1 MKKIQLIYALPAL
14 FLTPLTSLSTNRPQ
28 KPNFVIINID
38 DLGYGDISPF
48 GSKLNRTPN
57 LDRMAKEGRLLTSY
71 YAAPLCTPSRAALM
85 TGCYPKRVMPIPNVL
100 FPVSNIGLAPEETT
114 VAELLKSAGY
124 STGII
129 GKWHLGDQPEM
140 LPTRQGFDEWFGLPY
155 SNDMGPQTDGVKS
168 NFGDPLP
175 PLTKNP
181 QPPLPLMLNETV
193 IKRVLP
199 TDQIQ
204 LVSMYTKEALRFI
217 REHKKKPFFLYL
229 AHNAVHFPLYPGDR
243 FRGKSTNG
251 LYGDWVE
258 EMDWSVGEVLKT
270 LKRNGIDTNTLVIF
284 TSDNGATKRG
294 INFPLRGNKFSTW
307 EGGLRVPT
315 IAWWPGKVPAGT
327 SSDAICGMFDI
338 LPTFAAFAG
347 VKVSKDRKIDGADI
361 SSIIIGDTKVS
372 PPHQVFYYFAGLQ
385 LQAIRDIEW
394 KLILTPD
401 NTNSFQNGNTKPV
414 PIDEDI
420 SSFQLYNLKTD
431 IGESKNIAAQN
442 PEIVER
448 LKKLV
453 LKMNDDLGISD
464 IGPGVRPLGRVKD
477 PQPIIGQDG
486 NVSPGFHF
494 KTRLNR
500 KMKKLYQ

>member
-1 MKKIQLIYALPAL
+1 MKKTVLIYALPAL
-14 FLTPLTSLSTNRPQ
+14 FLAPLNALNANKPQ

-38 DLGYGDISPF
+38 DLGYGDIGPY
-48 GSKLNRTPN
+48 GSKLNQTPN

-71 YAAPLCTPSRAALM
+71 YAAPLCSPSRAGLM
-85 TGCYPKRVMPIPNVL
+85 TGCYPKRVLPIPNVL
-100 FPVSNIGLAPEETT
+100 FPVSDIGLAPEETT

-124 STGII
+124 STCII

-175 PLTKNP
+175 PMQKNP

-193 IKRVLP
+193 VKRVLA

-217 REHKKKPFFLYL
+217 SKHKNKPFFLYL

-243 FRGKSTNG
+243 FRGKSANG

-258 EMDWSVGEVLKT
+258 EMDWSVGEVLNT
-270 LKRNGIDTNTLVIF
+270 LQTNGIAKNTLVIF
-284 TSDNGATKRG
+284 TSDNGATPRG
-294 INFPLRGNKFSTW
+294 VNFPLRGNKFSTW

-315 IAWWPGKVPAGT
+315 IAWWPDKVPAGT
-327 SSDAICGMFDI
+327 STDAICGMFDI

-347 VKVSKDRKIDGADI
+347 IKVSSERKIDGADI
-361 SSIIIGDTKVS
+361 GSIITGDSGVP

-385 LQAIRDIEW
+385 LQAVRDSAW

-401 NTNSFQNGNTKPV
+401 NTNSFQKGNTKPV

-420 SSFQLYNLKTD
+420 SSFQLFNLKTD
-431 IGESKNIAAQN
+431 IGESINIAAQN
-442 PEIVER
+442 PEIVDR

-453 LKMNDDLGISD
+453 LKMNNDLGISG
-464 IGPGVRPLGRVKD
+464 IGPGVRPMCRVMN

-486 NVSPGFHF
+486 KVRSGLES

-500 KMKKLYQ
+500 KMKKLFQ